1 MNRVK
6 KDQLDSFGVIALIGF
21 SVLLGINHVVIK
33 IVNTGI
39 QPIFFCGLRS
49 VIATIFVV
57 GWMMYKRIPILI
69 DIESAKLGII
79 AGLIFAGEFLCLFV
93 ALDYTSVIR
102 NSIIYYSMPVWLTL
116 MAHFFLPEE
125 KITKTKIMGL
135 LIAFSGVC
143 WAILVRD
150 NVSTTAGSLIGDLFA
165 LAGSIGWALIILM
178 ARGTGFSKIGPEMQ
192 LLWMVLISGPVLILI
207 SPLFGDLI
215 RDFHTLHLLGLA
227 FQSIIVVAGGFIF
240 WLWLLSIY
248 PASGVASFAFL
259 SPIFGIACGW
269 IFLNETLDP
278 SIIGSG
284 LMVIIGIYLIN
295 KT

>member
-178 ARGTGFSKIGPEMQ
+178 AKGTGFSKIVPEMQ